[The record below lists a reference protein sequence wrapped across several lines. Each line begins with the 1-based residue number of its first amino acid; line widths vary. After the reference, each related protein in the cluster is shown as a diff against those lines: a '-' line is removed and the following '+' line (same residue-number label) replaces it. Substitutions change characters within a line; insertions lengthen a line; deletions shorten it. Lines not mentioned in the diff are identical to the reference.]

1 MSGPMQ
7 MYLYMHDAILRE
19 VADFETAARELN
31 RDSAEED
38 AGFAR
43 PSSHKV

>member
-7 MYLYMHDAILRE
+7 MYLHVHDAILRE

-31 RDSAEED
+31 RDSAQEVAE
-38 AGFAR
+38 FAR